1 MTVEQRKISL
11 INWIANLEDEN
22 VINRVEDLRK
32 TSFEQLPKEIVEL
45 LTISAAEKEEDCIEH
60 SSVQDILN
68 LTEK

>member
-22 VINRVEDLRK
+22 VINRIEGLRK